1 MYSSDDQV
9 YVDGGWDYRLDEEVA
24 KYPDKIYCVWFNDG
38 WEAEN
43 FCTFPIVSSQ
53 WIETLG
59 YFMFPFFE
67 HFFIDS
73 WIWLLAKSLDRAIY
87 IPEILVEH
95 RHWKIGKSEKDDTY
109 ERNATSLGDDRHA
122 RDRAI
127 IDKFERYFYAD
138 VELLKSLMRQ
148 DHTNLYTL
156 SNLTRLNR
164 EPQEIQLSDKGPRV
178 INDPINS
185 LHETFREAL
194 KYQRDGQLDLAVK
207 FYKLFLSSVPDQTDA
222 LNNLGVCL
230 IELDRPHEA
239 TNILL
244 EALELSLIH
253 I

>member
-1 MYSSDDQV
+1 MTTYSLLCPTRGRAKRAVEFAESAINTASQPERLELMFYIDNNDPELSSYHTGINALRTRVDKTIKIEITEGPQVGVPHATNILANKSHSDIIMYSSDDQV

-24 KYPDKIYCVWFNDG
+24 KYPDNIYCVWFNDG

-138 VELLKSLMRQ
+138 VELLKSLMR
-148 DHTNLYTL
+148 
-156 SNLTRLNR
+156 
-164 EPQEIQLSDKGPRV
+164 
-178 INDPINS
+178 
-185 LHETFREAL
+185 
-194 KYQRDGQLDLAVK
+194 
-207 FYKLFLSSVPDQTDA
+207 
-222 LNNLGVCL
+222 
-230 IELDRPHEA
+230 
-239 TNILL
+239 
-244 EALELSLIH
+244 
-253 I
+253 